1 MQTTKWE
8 RNKCSDSDL
17 GLKLPRVYCPIY
29 HKDHHE
35 NGFISNYK
43 ESLEGEHIAAIKL
56 NARKQK
62 KSKAFLLNIMS
73 KNS

>member
-43 ESLEGEHIAAIKL
+43 ERLEGEHITPIKL
-56 NARKQK
+56 NARKKKQK
-62 KSKAFLLNIMS
+62 QCLSLKYHE
-73 KNS
+73 